1 MKIEENKQNALSE
14 ELKLSS
20 FINKERVYIGIT
32 RWSYSQL
39 LIIKKDNEKSNKMI
53 MGEHYFGGTA
63 LFWWNPPWFTT
74 LPLEFTNYLLD
85 VLPLMTLD
93 TASLKTFA
101 SKNPVE
107 KPGQKEKRVWYI
119 CVQYYYDSSLVR
131 SRSFCWVLFLKAT
144 CINLSVC

>member
-32 RWSYSQL
+32 RWNYSQL
-39 LIIKKDNEKSNKMI
+39 LIIKDNGKSNKEDN
-53 MGEHYFGGTA
+53 GRA
-63 LFWWNPPWFTT
+63 LFWWNPPRFTT
-74 LPLEFTNYLLD
+74 LPLGFTNYSLD

-101 SKNPVE
+101 SKNPME
-107 KPGQKEKRVWYI
+107 KHGKKEKKYSTYAYNI
-119 CVQYYYDSSLVR
+119 IMIL
-131 SRSFCWVLFLKAT
+131 LL
-144 CINLSVC
+144 